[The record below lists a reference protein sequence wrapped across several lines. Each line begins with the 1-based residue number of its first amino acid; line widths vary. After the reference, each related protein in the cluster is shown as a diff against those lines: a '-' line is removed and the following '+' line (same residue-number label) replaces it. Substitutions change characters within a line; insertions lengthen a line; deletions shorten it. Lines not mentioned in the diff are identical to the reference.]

1 MAKYNLGEVKHET
14 MLARGLHHKLY
25 VEGLSD
31 FTVLS

>member
-14 MLARGLHHKLY
+14 MLARGLHHELY